1 MGKEVGEETMNGL
14 TSIDKLNFQRFKEDS
29 ENYSKFKKKFV
40 KLFFTDDLMNE
51 LKRRKILQINWITN
65 KVDLKESEY
74 WKKKYN
80 KLKDF
85 VK

>member
-1 MGKEVGEETMNGL
+1 MGKEEMKEEL
-14 TSIDKLNFQRFKEDS
+14 SDVDKMNFQRFKEDS
-29 ENYSKFKKKFV
+29 KNYSKFKKKFV
-40 KLFFTDDLMNE
+40 KLFFTDDLINE
-51 LKRRKILQINWITN
+51 LKRRKILKINWITN
-65 KVDLKESEY
+65 KIDFKEAEY